1 MNTNALMVSTT
12 LLPFIDDEERLMA
25 KQHDLDYVGQKIIDV
40 FRERFPNDEGYI
52 QEKIHRLSEM
62 NNKYET
68 FSWALNQLDY
78 ENQCLLF
85 EKLGINILG
94 LKFYNHLFQQI

>member
-1 MNTNALMVSTT
+1 MNAFIAPPS
-12 LLPFIDDEERLMA
+12 LLPFIDDEKILMA
-25 KQHDLDYVGQKIIDV
+25 NQQDLDYVGQKIIEV
-40 FRERFPNDEGYI
+40 LREKFPNDEGYI

-78 ENQCLLF
+78 DNQCLLF
-85 EKLGINILG
+85 AKLGINIHG
-94 LKFYNHLFQQI
+94 YKFYNHLFQQL

>member
-1 MNTNALMVSTT
+1 MMNAYIAPPS
-12 LLPFIDDEERLMA
+12 LLPFIDDEEKLMA
-25 KQHDLDYVGQKIIDV
+25 NQQDLDYVGQKIIEV
-40 FRERFPNDEGYI
+40 LREKFPNDEGYI

-78 ENQCLLF
+78 DNQCLLF
-85 EKLGINILG
+85 AKLGINIHG
-94 LKFYNHLFQQI
+94 YKFYNHLFQQL

>member
-1 MNTNALMVSTT
+1 MMNAYIAPPS
-12 LLPFIDDEERLMA
+12 LLPFIDDKEILMA
-25 KQHDLDYVGQKIIDV
+25 NQQDLDYVGQKIIEV
-40 FRERFPNDEGYI
+40 LREKFPNDEGYI

-78 ENQCLLF
+78 DNQCLLF
-85 EKLGINILG
+85 AKLGINIHG
-94 LKFYNHLFQQI
+94 YKFYNHLFQQL